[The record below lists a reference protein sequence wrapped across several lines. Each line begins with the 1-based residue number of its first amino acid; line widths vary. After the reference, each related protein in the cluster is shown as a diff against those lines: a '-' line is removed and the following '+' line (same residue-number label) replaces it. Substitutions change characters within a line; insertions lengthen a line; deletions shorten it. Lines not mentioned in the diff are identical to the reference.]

1 MRFSRKDGTGYIST
15 RGLFRGII
23 RRAEN
28 RLARQLLKLHA
39 KLIHFIPDN
48 IRFLS
53 LQIKD
58 AFDGRIEVTEIRFE
72 IEFIGE

>member
-1 MRFSRKDGTGYIST
+1 MGRDI
-15 RGLFRGII
+15 FRREACSAVYYI

-48 IRFLS
+48 IRFL
-53 LQIKD
+53 LEIKD
-58 AFDGRIEVTEIRFE
+58 AFDGPIEVTEIRFE